1 MHLESLFF
9 FLSLIIFSFKL
20 LFSVHF
26 CFIPPSFISASR
38 YIFLNFLL
46 YSALIF
52 TSILSGLFHL
62 PKSPSDDYQSF
73 FPIPTLFLIS
83 SFFVLLLHKMFCVF
97 FPQAHILVVSFSM
110 SFCLYYH
117 ICCMLQSYQ
126 SLHLPDL
133 SGCFFS
139 SQSCFTCF
147 ACHIRTL
154 CMNVASFPGR

>member
-20 LFSVHF
+20 LFSVLF

-38 YIFLNFLL
+38 YIFQNFLL

-97 FPQAHILVVSFSM
+97 FPRRTFQQFHFQCLFVFIIISVACCSLISLFTSQTSLVVS
-110 SFCLYYH
+110 
-117 ICCMLQSYQ
+117 
-126 SLHLPDL
+126 SLLNPASHVSPVT
-133 SGCFFS
+133 SGH
-139 SQSCFTCF
+139 F
-147 ACHIRTL
+147 A
-154 CMNVASFPGR
+154 